1 MNILDELKDIL
12 YELMLNSS
20 KSESMTDL
28 DNQYDIN
35 QLQDIEEISSKTS
48 SDQEVLEHWV
58 LFICWQFC
66 SNLCLV
72 IEVFLD
78 SDLLFIKDKGL
89 FVQSGSHSYF

>member
-1 MNILDELKDIL
+1 MNILDKLKDIL
-12 YELMLNSS
+12 YQLMLNSS
-20 KSESMTDL
+20 KSESMIGL

-35 QLQDIEEISSKTS
+35 QLQDTEEISSKTS
-48 SDQEVLEHWV
+48 SDQEVLEHWD

-78 SDLLFIKDKGL
+78 SNLLSIEDQEL
-89 FVQSGSHSYF
+89 